1 LFHYSDKILKI
12 YASKFNLKVEKMR
25 YGRFGDQ
32 TTFIVSGLHCI
43 SSKIRRNLWI
53 GLHEKMTKG
62 NIFIIMIYGFLH
74 LALTP
79 LTLLLNILKFGN
91 SVKIWMRK

>member
-1 LFHYSDKILKI
+1 
-12 YASKFNLKVEKMR
+12 MR
-25 YGRFGDQ
+25 YGAPWDQ

-53 GLHEKMTKG
+53 GLYEKMAKG
-62 NIFIIMIYGFLH
+62 NIFIIMIYGFLY

-79 LTLLLNILKFGN
+79 LTLLLNLLKFEMVLKFG
-91 SVKIWMRK
+91 